1 MTETEL
7 VDFAVEYAQKK
18 GATYAEA
25 RYEQQASETVVLKN
39 GVVDALNYGDDA
51 GVGVRVLAGGSL
63 GFSATNLMT
72 KTDVRAIVDNAVRIA
87 KAAKRKDPIVFAH
100 EPAVVSNWSVPEGKK
115 LQNVPVEDK
124 IEELQHVDRELVDMK
139 YKMPARFMLLTNARI
154 TKYFAN
160 TEGSRIHSYSP
171 RLRMYYYLTLMA
183 GNDAEQCYRN
193 YGWSGGW
200 EALREWKLLDK
211 VLNEARTCQNALE
224 HGVKSPEGAMD
235 LRVRPPWPRIV

>member
-87 KAAKRKDPIVFAH
+87 KIGRA
-100 EPAVVSNWSVPEGKK
+100 SC
-115 LQNVPVEDK
+115 
-124 IEELQHVDRELVDMK
+124 RE
-139 YKMPARFMLLTNARI
+139 
-154 TKYFAN
+154 
-160 TEGSRIHSYSP
+160 
-171 RLRMYYYLTLMA
+171 
-183 GNDAEQCYRN
+183 
-193 YGWSGGW
+193 
-200 EALREWKLLDK
+200 
-211 VLNEARTCQNALE
+211 
-224 HGVKSPEGAMD
+224 
-235 LRVRPPWPRIV
+235 RV